1 MGMPHFYLHFRE
13 GETLLKDPDGREFRS
28 LDEARAEAVLSAR
41 ELMAAKVLAGRKANH
56 SRFEIAD
63 ASDNVVLVV
72 WFEEAISGN

>member
-1 MGMPHFYLHFRE
+1 MPHFYLHLRQ
-13 GETLLKDPDGREFRS
+13 GETLLRDPDGCQFGS

-41 ELMAAKVLAGRKANH
+41 ELMAARVLAGRRPNH